1 MQLHD
6 FPLSGNCYKV
16 RLLLG
21 LIEQRAEVVTVNLPA
36 GAQKQ
41 LEFLALNPRGQ
52 VPVLVDE
59 GQVLADSQA
68 ILVYLARRYAPQWLP
83 DDALQQGRIASW
95 LSYAAN
101 ELHHGPATARVI
113 KLFRRPGDLESV
125 QAKARQVLAVVE
137 LQLGQ
142 HRWLAEGEAPS
153 IADVAVYP
161 YLAMAEEGGVELA
174 PYPHIRQWCERIRA
188 LPGYVELPHL

>member
-16 RLLLG
+16 RLFLG
-21 LIEQRAEVVTVNLPA
+21 LTSQRAELITVNLPA
-36 GAQKQ
+36 GEQKQ
-41 LEFLALNPRGQ
+41 PAFLAINPRGQ
-52 VPVLVDE
+52 VPLLVDE
-59 GQVLADSQA
+59 GNSLADSQA

-101 ELHHGPATARVI
+101 ELHHGPAAARVM
-113 KLFRRPGDLESV
+113 KLFGRPGDLEAT
-125 QAKARQVLAVVE
+125 QAKARQVLAMVE
-137 LQLGQ
+137 LQLGR
-142 HRWLAEGEAPS
+142 HAWLAEGKAPS
-153 IADVAVYP
+153 VADVANYP
-161 YLAMAEEGGVELA
+161 YLAMAGEGGLDLT
-174 PYPHIRQWCERIRA
+174 PYPHIRQWCDRIRA